1 MKVRRMAAVSSVAYT
16 AAFISVSGCGYSGP
30 PRIYPDRPDPR
41 AGENAIKLYDTDK
54 DRFLDAK
61 ELEEV
66 PGLKAAIKQVDL
78 DKDGKISAAEISARI
93 QAWANSK
100 IGRLAVSCRITHN
113 GAPLTGA
120 TVKLVPERF
129 LGGQV
134 QMAEGTTDS
143 HGVAAM
149 KTAGQRG
156 VCPGFYRVEIT
167 KTGETIPAKYNTE
180 TRLGQEAANDAS
192 GIENGIAT
200 FDLEY

>member
-1 MKVRRMAAVSSVAYT
+1 MRVRFVMGGRYMVLA
-16 AAFISVSGCGYSGP
+16 AAFMVASGCGYSGP
-30 PRIYPDRPDPR
+30 PRTYPDRPDPR

-54 DRFLDAK
+54 DGFLDAK
-61 ELEEV
+61 ELEQV

-93 QAWANSK
+93 QAWAAFNV
-100 IGRLAVSCRITHN
+100 GRLSVSCRITHN
-113 GAPLTGA
+113 GVPLTGA
-120 TVKLVPERF
+120 TVKLVPEKF
-129 LGGQV
+129 LGEQL
-134 QMAEGTTDS
+134 QTAEGTTDS

-167 KTGETIPAKYNTE
+167 KAGEAIPAKYNTE
-180 TRLGQEAANDAS
+180 TRLGQEAANDAA
-192 GIENGIAT
+192 GVENGIAK